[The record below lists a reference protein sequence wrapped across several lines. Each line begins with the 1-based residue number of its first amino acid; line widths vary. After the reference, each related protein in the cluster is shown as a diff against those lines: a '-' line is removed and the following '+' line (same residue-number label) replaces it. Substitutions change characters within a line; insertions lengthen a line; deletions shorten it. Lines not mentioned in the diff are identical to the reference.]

1 MIRILIADD
10 ERLIRD
16 AVASLLDLEDDL
28 EIVARASSGTEALA
42 EARRTHPDI
51 ALLDLL
57 MPEPNGIEVARQL
70 ATELPECHSIILT
83 SHGRPGY
90 LKSALS
96 VGISGFL
103 PKTVAAHTLA
113 QVIRSIM
120 KGARHIDT
128 DLASE
133 AIISGDSPLSPREAD
148 VLRLAR
154 DGAPVREIA
163 ERVSLSQGTVGNYI
177 AAAIAKLGT
186 TNRHE
191 AARIAAERGWI

>member
-28 EIVARASSGTEALA
+28 EVVSTASSGLEALV
-42 EARRTHPDI
+42 EARRTRPDI
-51 ALLDLL
+51 ALLDLQ

-70 ATELPECHSIILT
+70 SVVLADCRCIILT

-90 LKSALS
+90 LKAALS
-96 VGISGFL
+96 VGVSGFL

-113 QVIRSIM
+113 EVVRSIM
-120 KGARHIDT
+120 DGARHIDT

-177 AAAIAKLGT
+177 AAAIAKLGAS
-186 TNRHE
+186 NRHE
-191 AARIAAERGWI
+191 AARIAAEHGWL